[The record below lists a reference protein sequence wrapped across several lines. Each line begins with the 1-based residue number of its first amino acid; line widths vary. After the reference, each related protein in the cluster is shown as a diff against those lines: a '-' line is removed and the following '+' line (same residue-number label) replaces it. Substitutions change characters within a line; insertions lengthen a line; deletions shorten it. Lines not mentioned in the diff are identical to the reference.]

1 MRLKDIHPAVKVTFL
16 VVVFLFAAAVLLLT
30 AGRPLTGYLR
40 TVTETAV
47 EMGAPVYE
55 YSDGEDQ
62 PEDGT
67 IRKSEVAV
75 PATGSRYG
83 TIICDDIGL
92 KAPLYYGDTDKIL
105 SRGAG
110 QYTGSGLPGE
120 GRIILVGAHDVGYF
134 EVLENAKKGQ
144 EINVRTSYGD
154 FVYRITDLRVEDVSY
169 ISTRDLQ
176 KADGEKLVLYTC
188 YPFGE
193 VFDKSDRRY
202 FVTAEKVSGPVLVED
217 QQ

>member
-1 MRLKDIHPAVKVTFL
+1 MSTAMVKTSL
-16 VVVFLFAAAVLLLT
+16 RTGLSGRAKWQS
-30 AGRPLTGYLR
+30 RPLEAGMVRSSVMISVSKPLCI
-40 TVTETAV
+40 TET
-47 EMGAPVYE
+47 
-55 YSDGEDQ
+55 
-62 PEDGT
+62 
-67 IRKSEVAV
+67 
-75 PATGSRYG
+75 
-83 TIICDDIGL
+83 
-92 KAPLYYGDTDKIL
+92 L

-169 ISTRDLQ
+169 ISARDLQ

-202 FVTAEKVSGPVLVED
+202 FVTAKKVSGPVLVED

>member
-1 MRLKDIHPAVKVTFL
+1 MRLKGIHPAVKVASL
-16 VVVFLFAAAVLLLT
+16 VVIFLFAAAVLLLT
-30 AGRPLTGYLR
+30 AGRPLTGYLG

-47 EMGAPVYE
+47 KMGAPVYD
-55 YSDGEDQ
+55 YSDDEDQ
-62 PEDGT
+62 PGDGT
-67 IRKSEVAV
+67 LKKSEVAV
-75 PATGSRYG
+75 PSTGSRYG
-83 TIICDDIGL
+83 TIICSDIDL

-120 GRIILVGAHDVGYF
+120 GRIILAGAHDVGYF

-169 ISTRDLQ
+169 ISAGDLK

>member
-1 MRLKDIHPAVKVTFL
+1 M
-16 VVVFLFAAAVLLLT
+16 
-30 AGRPLTGYLR
+30 
-40 TVTETAV
+40 
-47 EMGAPVYE
+47 
-55 YSDGEDQ
+55 
-62 PEDGT
+62 
-67 IRKSEVAV
+67 
-75 PATGSRYG
+75 
-83 TIICDDIGL
+83 
-92 KAPLYYGDTDKIL
+92 
-105 SRGAG
+105 
-110 QYTGSGLPGE
+110 
-120 GRIILVGAHDVGYF
+120 GYF

-169 ISTRDLQ
+169 ISARDIQ
-176 KADGEKLVLYTC
+176 KADGERLVLYTC

>member
-1 MRLKDIHPAVKVTFL
+1 MKLKDIHPAVKVTFL
-16 VVVFLFAAAVLLLT
+16 IVVFLFATAVLLLT

-55 YSDGEDQ
+55 YSDCEDQ

-120 GRIILVGAHDVGYF
+120 GRFILVGAHDVGYF
-134 EVLENAKKGQ
+134 EVLENAEKGQ
-144 EINVRTSYGD
+144 KINVHTSYGD
-154 FVYRITDLRVEDVSY
+154 FMYQITDLRVADVSY
-169 ISTRDLQ
+169 ISVRDLE
-176 KADGEKLVLYTC
+176 KTDNEKLVLYTC

-193 VFDKSDRRY
+193 VFDRSDRRY
-202 FVTAEKVSGPVLVED
+202 FVTAEKISGPVLVED